1 MKNVKMLVAVAM
13 MGTAAMTITSCG
25 KYEEGPGFTLLT
37 KKARLTGEWDAKE
50 YVDSDGTTIQD
61 TDSDYV
67 TFDKDGTYTYTS
79 GSTSQ
84 SGTWEFSSDK
94 EKIKV
99 GYTVGSTTFSSEVTI
114 VRLTNKE
121 LWTKDDDGDMVKYE
135 KK

>member
-13 MGTAAMTITSCG
+13 MGT
-25 KYEEGPGFTLLT
+25 
-37 KKARLTGEWDAKE
+37 ARLTGEWDAKE